1 MKMRMSQC
9 LFKHRLHVCLVVQIA
24 SDLREAALSLHDV
37 LDGGGLHEEG
47 IAPVSLDNLVRAS

>member
-1 MKMRMSQC
+1 MMMSQY
-9 LFKHRLHVCLVVQIA
+9 LFKQLLHVCLVVQIS
-24 SDLREAALSLHDV
+24 SDLREAALSLHDI

>member
-1 MKMRMSQC
+1 MNMKKS

-24 SDLREAALSLHDV
+24 SDLREAALSLYDI

>member
-1 MKMRMSQC
+1 MNMKKS

-47 IAPVSLDNLVRAS
+47 IAPVSLDHLVRAN